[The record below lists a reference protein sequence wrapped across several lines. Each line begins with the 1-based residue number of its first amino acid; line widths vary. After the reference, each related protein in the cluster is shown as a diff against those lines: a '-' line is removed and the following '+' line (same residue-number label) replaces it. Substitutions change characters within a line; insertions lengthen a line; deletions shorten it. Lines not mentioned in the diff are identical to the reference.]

1 MDLVLLEE
9 MFILDVLQDVMVVMV
24 VMFIL
29 EWRQEDILV
38 WDVVTYILDMA

>member
-1 MDLVLLEE
+1 MDLLLLEE
-9 MFILDVLQDVMVVMV
+9 MFILEKTQDVMVVMV